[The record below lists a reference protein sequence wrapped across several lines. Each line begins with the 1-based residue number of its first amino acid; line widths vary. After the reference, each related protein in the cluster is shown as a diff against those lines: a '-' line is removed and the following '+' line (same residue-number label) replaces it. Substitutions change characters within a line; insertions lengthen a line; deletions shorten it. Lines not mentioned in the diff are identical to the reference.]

1 MCESKTNQIALA
13 DTKGHHVLPIHT
25 DRRDIKFWSSELKHI
40 DQLDEPKASLQIF
53 YTQNSADGTSQDR

>member
-13 DTKGHHVLPIHT
+13 DTNVLPIHT

-53 YTQNSADGTSQDR
+53 